1 MQPEVRACLV
11 ILMFY
16 AKCCMCVN
24 LCIILRRKVFF
35 RFSRHLSLKK
45 GKNQSLY

>member
-1 MQPEVRACLV
+1 MQPGVPACLV

-24 LCIILRRKVFF
+24 LCIILRGKVFF
-35 RFSRHLSLKK
+35 RFPRHLSLKK
-45 GKNQSLY
+45 SKNQ